1 MSGLVDDAALW
12 ALGRGAG
19 VVLLVLM
26 SLAMV
31 LGLLTRSGRTA
42 LGLPR
47 FAVTLVHRNASLL
60 AVAFLVVHVV
70 TMVVDPYAQLD
81 LVDTV
86 VPFLGQRDPF
96 WLGLGT
102 LALDVTAAVVVT
114 SLLRGRLGLRAWR
127 AVHWAAYAL
136 WPLAVTHSVGTG
148 TDARSAW
155 FLVILAACVLA
166 VTAATAWRVSTG
178 FVEHAAHRTPTVPA
192 PRKVLAP

>member
-148 TDARSAW
+148 TDAGSAW